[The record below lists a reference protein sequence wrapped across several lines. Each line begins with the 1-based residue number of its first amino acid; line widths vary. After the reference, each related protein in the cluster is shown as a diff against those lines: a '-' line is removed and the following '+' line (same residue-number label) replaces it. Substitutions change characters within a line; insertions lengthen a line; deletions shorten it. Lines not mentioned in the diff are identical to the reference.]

1 MYLSLIVAAV
11 TRALSVILIPWN
23 ISNFSFSPRSIEI
36 VSSTEGSF
44 TSIGWNLLSRA
55 ASFSIYFLYS
65 SIVVAP
71 ITLITALSL
80 SSNSPL
86 YFAPDMRAPISSE
99 NIVLSFRF
107 SGTSPF
113 SILWAIPSAMAVL
126 PTPGSPISIGL
137 FLFLLDKI

>member
-1 MYLSLIVAAV
+1 MSGRNLSFIYLSLIVAAV

-71 ITLITALSL
+71 ITLI
-80 SSNSPL
+80 SP
-86 YFAPDMRAPISSE
+86 RA
-99 NIVLSFRF
+99 
-107 SGTSPF
+107 
-113 SILWAIPSAMAVL
+113 
-126 PTPGSPISIGL
+126 SIGFKRFPASIEPSVFPAPTML
-137 FLFLLDKI
+137 